1 MSRDDVLGLV
11 RRERVVGIVRRG
23 RAADAYN
30 DAKVLLNAGLSIV
43 EVSLTTPRAID
54 VIGKLARDTPAIGAG
69 TVLTVDEVERVADA
83 GAGFVVSPILDF
95 EVVTAARRRGLVTMP
110 AAFTPTEMV
119 SAVRAG
125 ADLVK
130 VFPASTWSPT
140 AIRDVL
146 AALPDL
152 PLVPTGG
159 IGLADAQEWISAGAV
174 AVGMGS
180 ALRGLS
186 TDRVQDLLDGLEAAT
201 THS

>member
-1 MSRDDVLGLV
+1 MSRDDVLAMI
-11 RRERVVGIVRRG
+11 RHERVVGIIRRD
-23 RAADAYN
+23 RARDAYD
-30 DAKVLLNAGLSIV
+30 DARALLNAGLSIV
-43 EVSLTTPRAID
+43 EVSLTTPRAVD

-95 EVVTAARRRGLVTMP
+95 EVVAAARLRGLVTIP

-130 VFPASTWSPT
+130 VFPASTWSPA
-140 AIRDVL
+140 AIGDVL

-159 IGLADAQEWISAGAV
+159 IGLADARDWIRAGAV

-180 ALRGLS
+180 ALHGVS
-186 TDRVQDLLDGLEAAT
+186 ADRVQDLLDGLEAAA

>member
-1 MSRDDVLGLV
+1 VSRDDVLALV
-11 RRERVVGIVRRG
+11 RRERVVGIVRRA
-23 RAADAYN
+23 RATEAY
-30 DAKVLLNAGLSIV
+30 DEAKTLLNAGLSIV

-54 VIGKLARDTPAIGAG
+54 VIAKLARDTPAIGAG

-83 GAGFVVSPILDF
+83 GAGFAVSPILDF
-95 EVVTAARRRGLVTMP
+95 EVIAAARRRGLVTIP

-146 AALPDL
+146 AALPGL

-159 IGLADAQEWISAGAV
+159 IDLADARDWIRAGAV

-180 ALRGLS
+180 ALSGVS
-186 TDRVQDLLDGLEAAT
+186 SDRVQDLLDGLEAAA

>member
-1 MSRDDVLGLV
+1 MSRDDVLALV
-11 RRERVVGIVRRG
+11 RSERVVGIVRRD

-30 DAKVLLNAGLSIV
+30 DAKALLNAGLSIV
-43 EVSLTTPRAID
+43 EVSLTTPRAVD
-54 VIGKLARDTPAIGAG
+54 VITKLARDTPAIGAG
-69 TVLTVDEVERVADA
+69 TVLTVDEVDLVADA
-83 GAGFVVSPILDF
+83 GAGFVVAPILDF
-95 EVVTAARRRGLVTMP
+95 EVVAAARRRGLVTMP

-130 VFPASTWSPT
+130 VFPASAWSPGS
-140 AIRDVL
+140 IRDVL

-152 PLVPTGG
+152 ALLPTGG
-159 IGLADAQEWISAGAV
+159 IGLDDARDWISAGAV

-180 ALRGLS
+180 ALNGVS
-186 TDRVQDLLDGLEAAT
+186 SDQVQDLLGGLEAAA

>member
-1 MSRDDVLGLV
+1 MSRDDVLALV
-11 RRERVVGIVRRG
+11 RRERVVGIVRRD
-23 RAADAYN
+23 RATDAHD
-30 DAKVLLNAGLSIV
+30 DAKALLTAGFSIV

-54 VIGKLARDTPAIGAG
+54 VIAKLARDTPAIGAG
-69 TVLTVDEVERVADA
+69 TVLTVDEVERIADA

-95 EVVTAARRRGLVTMP
+95 EVVAAARRRGLVTIP

-130 VFPASTWSPT
+130 VFPASTWSPA

-159 IGLADAQEWISAGAV
+159 IGLADAGDWIRAGAV

-180 ALRGLS
+180 ALRGVS
-186 TDRVQDLLDGLEAAT
+186 TDRVQDLLDGLEAAA

>member
-1 MSRDDVLGLV
+1 MSRDDVLALV
-11 RRERVVGIVRRG
+11 RSERVVGIVRRD

-30 DAKVLLNAGLSIV
+30 DAKALLNAGLSIV
-43 EVSLTTPRAID
+43 EVSLTTPRAVDMIA
-54 VIGKLARDTPAIGAG
+54 KLARDTPAIGAG
-69 TVLTVDEVERVADA
+69 TVLTMDEVERVADA
-83 GAGFVVSPILDF
+83 GAGFVVSPVLDF
-95 EVVTAARRRGLVTMP
+95 EVVAAARRRGLMTVP

-130 VFPASTWSPT
+130 VFPASRWSPA
-140 AIRDVL
+140 AIADVL
-146 AALPDL
+146 TALPDL

-159 IGLADAQEWISAGAV
+159 IGLADARDWIRAGAV

-180 ALRGLS
+180 ALHGVS
-186 TDRVQDLLDGLEAAT
+186 ADQVQDLLDALEAAA

>member
-1 MSRDDVLGLV
+1 MSRDDVLALV

-23 RAADAYN
+23 RAADAYD
-30 DAKVLLNAGLSIV
+30 DAKALLNAGLSIV
-43 EVSLTTPRAID
+43 EVSLTTPRAVD
-54 VIGKLARDTPAIGAG
+54 VIAKLARDTPAIGAG
-69 TVLTVDEVERVADA
+69 TVLTMDDVELVADA

-95 EVVTAARRRGLVTMP
+95 EVVAAARRRGLVTIP

-119 SAVRAG
+119 SALRAG

-130 VFPASTWSPT
+130 VFPASRWSPA
-140 AIRDVL
+140 AIGDVL

-159 IGLADAQEWISAGAV
+159 ISLADARDWISAGAV

-180 ALRGLS
+180 ALRRMS
-186 TDRVQDLLDGLEAAT
+186 ADRVQDLFDGLEAAA

>member
-30 DAKVLLNAGLSIV
+30 DAKALLNAGLSIV

-95 EVVTAARRRGLVTMP
+95 EVVAAARRRGLVTMP

-152 PLVPTGG
+152 PLLPTGG
-159 IGLADAQEWISAGAV
+159 IGLADAQDWISAGAV

-180 ALRGLS
+180 ALRGVS
-186 TDRVQDLLDGLEAAT
+186 TDRVQDLLDRLEAAT
-201 THS
+201 THP

>member
-1 MSRDDVLGLV
+1 MSRDDVLAMI
-11 RRERVVGIVRRG
+11 RRERVVGIIRRD
-23 RAADAYN
+23 RARDAYD
-30 DAKVLLNAGLSIV
+30 DARALLNAGLSIV
-43 EVSLTTPRAID
+43 EVSLTTPRAVD
-54 VIGKLARDTPAIGAG
+54 VIGKLALDTPAIGAG
-69 TVLTVDEVERVADA
+69 TVLTIDDVERVADA

-95 EVVTAARRRGLVTMP
+95 EVVAAARRRGLVTIP

-140 AIRDVL
+140 AIGDVL

-152 PLVPTGG
+152 PLLPTGG
-159 IGLADAQEWISAGAV
+159 IGLADARDWIRAGAV

-180 ALRGLS
+180 ALRGAS
-186 TDRVQDLLDGLEAAT
+186 TDRVQDLLDGLEAAA